1 MNLSAPFIARP
12 VATTLLTIGLALAGL
27 VAFFKLPVS
36 PLPKVDFPTILVTA
50 NLPGASPET
59 VATSVTTPL
68 ERRLG
73 AIAGVSE
80 ITSTSSVSNSR
91 IILQFDLS
99 RDIDGAAR
107 DVQAAINAARAD
119 LPVSLRSNPQYR
131 KINPADAP
139 VVVIAL
145 TSDTLGQ
152 GRLYDAAS
160 NILQQKLSQ
169 VGGVGQVVVSG
180 SSLPAVRVE
189 LNPTALSKYGVGME
203 SVRAALAAANANSPK
218 GAIEVGDRRYQI
230 YSNDQATVAEQY
242 RSLIIAWRNGAPV
255 RLTDVAEVIDSVEDI
270 RNEGQANGKRSVLV
284 IIYKQPN
291 ANIIETV
298 DEIRA
303 LLPELQAA
311 MPNDVDLQVVS
322 DRTTTIRAALKEVG
336 EALVIGVILVVL
348 VTFAF
353 LRSVRAGFVASVSV
367 PVSLIATFGGMYL
380 LGFSINNLSLMA
392 MTIAAGFVVDDAII
406 VLENISRHVE
416 EGMSRVAAALQGA
429 REVGFTVVSMSLSL
443 IAVFI
448 PILLMGG
455 IVGRLFREFAVT
467 LTIAILISMVVSLT
481 TTPMMCAY
489 VLRAHGAGGGERKP
503 GLFFRWS
510 ERAFDLLQKVY
521 GRSLS
526 LVLRHPLITIL
537 VFLGTVLLNIHL
549 YATIPKGFF
558 PQQDTGRIVGGIR
571 ADQSISFQA
580 MRRKFRQFMEIVRA
594 DPAIE
599 SVAGFTGGFQTNS
612 GFLFATLKPLKERDA
627 SADQVIARLR
637 PKLAQVPGASLFMAP
652 VQDIRVGG
660 RQSNALYQYTLRAD
674 SLPDLY
680 TWTPKLADAL
690 RRDTSVITDVDSDQQ
705 QGGLQVNVTI
715 DRDAASRLGIST
727 SAISATLYD
736 AFGQRQV
743 STIYNALNQYH
754 VVMEVAPQWWQNPES
769 LKDIYVSTSGGA
781 VSGTQS
787 SSGISTSTPAAAA
800 PVSTNK
806 AGSTATAAAL
816 AASQAIANQRTNQI
830 AVGGRSSAS
839 TGQAVSTAPEKLVP
853 LSALTTYQFD
863 TTPLSVNHQSMFVAS
878 TISYNLAPGKTLSDA
893 VTYINDTMREI
904 GVPTTLHGSFQGTA
918 GAFQQSLSNQLI
930 LVLAALAAVYIVL
943 GILYESYIHPITILS
958 TLPSAGVGALL
969 ALQFAGVE
977 FSIIAMIGVLLLI
990 GIVKKNAIMMIDVAL
1005 ERERREGLQP
1015 SVAIHEAALLRF
1027 RPILMTTMAAILGA
1041 LPLALG
1047 FGDGAELRRPL
1058 GISIIGGLIVSQI
1071 LTLYTT
1077 PVIYLYLDRFR
1088 RRDRDRPSR
1097 VARAMGSSGGSA
1109 SGPTGVPA

>member
-12 VATTLLTIGLALAGL
+12 VATTLLTVGLALAGA
-27 VAFFKLPVS
+27 VALLGLPVS
-36 PLPKVDFPTILVTA
+36 PLPKVDFPTIQVTA

-80 ITSTSSVSNSR
+80 ITSSSTVGNSR
-91 IILQFDLS
+91 ITLQFDLS
-99 RDIDGAAR
+99 RSIDGASR

-119 LPVSLRSNPQYR
+119 MPSDLRSNPQYR

-139 VVVIAL
+139 VLVLAL

-160 NILQQKLSQ
+160 NVLQQKLSQ
-169 VGGVGQVVVSG
+169 VAGVGQVTLGG

-189 LNPTALSKYGVGME
+189 INPSALTKYRIGFE
-203 SVRAALAAANANSPK
+203 SVRAALASANANAPK
-218 GAIEVGDRRYQI
+218 GAIEVGERRFQI
-230 YSNDQATVAEQY
+230 YSNDQARVADEY

-255 RLTDVAEVIDSVEDI
+255 RLSDVAEVIDSVENI

-284 IIYKQPN
+284 LIYKQPN

-298 DEIRA
+298 DQVKE
-303 LLPELQAA
+303 LLPDLQASL
-311 MPNDVDLQVVS
+311 PNDVDLTVVS
-322 DRTTTIRAALKEVG
+322 DRTTTIRASLREVEQALI
-336 EALVIGVILVVL
+336 IGVILVVL

-353 LRSVRAGFVASVSV
+353 LRSFRAGFVAAVAV
-367 PVSLIATFGGMYL
+367 PVSLIGTFGAMYL
-380 LGFSINNLSLMA
+380 LGYSLNNLSLMA
-392 MTIAAGFVVDDAII
+392 LTIAAGFVVDDAII

-416 EGMSRVAAALQGA
+416 AGMSRVEAALQGA

-448 PILLMGG
+448 PILLMSG

-467 LTIAILISMVVSLT
+467 LSVAILISMVVSLT

-489 VLRAHGAGGGERKP
+489 VLRQPTDRKP
-503 GLFFRWS
+503 GLFFRAS
-510 ERAFDLLQKVY
+510 ERAFGGLQWAY
-521 GRSLS
+521 GRSLN
-526 LVLRHPLITIL
+526 LVLRHPRLTML
-537 VFLGTVLLNIHL
+537 VFLATVLLNVHL
-549 YATIPKGFF
+549 YTTIPKGFF

-580 MRRKFRQFMEIVRA
+580 MRRKFRQYMEIIRA
-594 DPAIE
+594 DPAIQ

-612 GFLFATLKPLKERDA
+612 GFVFATLKPLGERTE

-637 PKLAQVPGASLFMAP
+637 PRLAQVPGAVLFLQA
-652 VQDIRVGG
+652 VQDIRIGG
-660 RQSNALYQYTLRAD
+660 RQANAQYQFTLQAD
-674 SLPDLY
+674 SLSDLY
-680 TWTPKLADAL
+680 TWGPRLTEAL
-690 RRDTSVITDVDSDQQ
+690 RRDSSVITDVDSDQQ
-705 QGGLQVNVTI
+705 QRGLQVDLTI
-715 DRDAASRLGIST
+715 DRDAASRLGVST
-727 SAISATLYD
+727 RNISATLYG

-743 STIYNALNQYH
+743 STIYNELNQYH
-754 VVMEVAPQWWQNPES
+754 VVMEVAPEHWANPES
-769 LKDIYVSTSGGA
+769 LKDIYVSTSGGSI
-781 VSGTQS
+781 SGAQAT
-787 SSGISTSTPAAAA
+787 GAI
-800 PVSTNK
+800 VSTVPLQPG
-806 AGSTATAAAL
+806 AIDPA
-816 AASQAIANQRTNQI
+816 QAVRNQRTNQF
-830 AVGGRSSAS
+830 ATSGRGVAS
-839 TGQAVSTAPEKLVP
+839 TGAAVSLLPETMVP
-853 LSALTTYQFD
+853 LSAVTRYEFGN
-863 TTPLSVNHQSMFVAS
+863 TPLAINHQGLFVAS
-878 TISYNLAPGKTLSDA
+878 TISFNLAPDKKLSDA
-893 VTYINDTMREI
+893 IAYVNATMIDI
-904 GVPTTLHGSFQGTA
+904 GVPATIHGAFQGTA
-918 GAFQQSLSNQLI
+918 RAFQQSLDNQLLLI
-930 LVLAALAAVYIVL
+930 LAALVAVYIVL
-943 GILYESYIHPITILS
+943 GMLYESYIHPLTILS

-969 ALQFAGVE
+969 ALQYASVE

-1005 ERERREGLQP
+1005 ERERNEGLDP
-1015 SVAIHEAALLRF
+1015 RAAIHEACLLRF

-1058 GISIIGGLIVSQI
+1058 GISIIGGLVVSQI

-1097 VARAMGSSGGSA
+1097 VARALGSA
-1109 SGPTGVPA
+1109 GATA

>member
-107 DVQAAINAARAD
+107 DVQAAINAARVD

-189 LNPTALSKYGVGME
+189 LNPTALSKYGIGME

-255 RLTDVAEVIDSVEDI
+255 RLSDVAEVINSVEDI

-336 EALVIGVILVVL
+336 SALVIGVILVVL

-353 LRSVRAGFVASVSV
+353 LRSVRA
-367 PVSLIATFGGMYL
+367 GGMYL

-406 VLENISRHVE
+406 VLENISRHIE

-467 LTIAILISMVVSLT
+467 LTVAILISMVVSLT

-489 VLRAHGAGGGERKP
+489 VLRRHGDGGGERKP
-503 GLFFRWS
+503 GLFFRLS
-510 ERAFDLLQKVY
+510 ERAFDLLQKGY

-537 VFLGTVLLNIHL
+537 VFLVTVLLNIHL

-594 DPAIE
+594 DPAVE

-680 TWTPKLADAL
+680 AWTPKIVEAL
-690 RRDTSVITDVDSDQQ
+690 RHDSSVITDIDTDQQ

-715 DRDAASRLGIST
+715 DRDSASRLGIST

-754 VVMEVAPQWWQNPES
+754 VVMEVAPQWWQNPEG

-787 SSGISTSTPAAAA
+787 SSGISTSAPAAATSA
-800 PVSTNK
+800 STN
-806 AGSTATAAAL
+806 ASGNAAAAAAA

-863 TTPLSVNHQSMFVAS
+863 TTPLAVNHQSMFVAS
-878 TISYNLAPGKTLSDA
+878 TISFNLAPGKTLSDA

-904 GVPTTLHGSFQGTA
+904 GVPSTLHGSFQGTA

-969 ALQFAGVE
+969 ALQFSGVE

-1047 FGDGAELRRPL
+1047 FGDGAQLRRPL

-1097 VARAMGSSGGSA
+1097 VARAMGSSGGPSG
-1109 SGPTGVPA
+1109 GPTGVPA

>member
-27 VAFFKLPVS
+27 VALTGLPVS
-36 PLPKVDFPTILVTA
+36 PLPKVDFPTIQVTA

-80 ITSTSSVSNSR
+80 ITSSSTVGNSR
-91 IILQFDLS
+91 ITLQFDLS

-119 LPVSLRSNPQYR
+119 MPSDLRSNPQYR

-139 VVVIAL
+139 VVVLAL
-145 TSDTLGQ
+145 TSNTLGQ

-160 NILQQKLSQ
+160 NVLQQKLSQ
-169 VGGVGQVVVSG
+169 VTGVGQVTLGG

-189 LNPTALSKYGVGME
+189 INPSALTKYRIGLE
-203 SVRAALAAANANSPK
+203 SVRAALAAANANAPK
-218 GAIEVGDRRYQI
+218 GAIEVGERRYQI
-230 YSNDQATVAEQY
+230 YSNDQARVADEY
-242 RSLIIAWRNGAPV
+242 RSLIIGWRNGAPV
-255 RLTDVAEVIDSVEDI
+255 RLSDVAEVIDSVENI

-284 IIYKQPN
+284 LIYLQPN

-298 DEIRA
+298 DQVKL

-311 MPNDVDLQVVS
+311 MPNDVDVAVVS
-322 DRTTTIRAALKEVG
+322 DRTTTIRASLREVEQG
-336 EALVIGVILVVL
+336 LVISVILVVL

-353 LRSVRAGFVASVSV
+353 LRSARAGFVAAVAV
-367 PVSLIATFGGMYL
+367 PVSLIGTFGAMYL
-380 LGFSINNLSLMA
+380 LGYSLNNLSLMA

-406 VLENISRHVE
+406 VLENISRHIE
-416 EGMSRVAAALQGA
+416 AGMSRVEAALQGA
-429 REVGFTVVSMSLSL
+429 REVGFTVVSMSASL

-448 PILLMGG
+448 PILLMSG

-467 LTIAILISMVVSLT
+467 LSIAILISMVVSLT

-489 VLRAHGAGGGERKP
+489 VLRAHDGRTE
-503 GLFFRWS
+503 GLFFRAS
-510 ERAFDLLQKVY
+510 ERVFGALQSLY
-521 GRSLS
+521 GRSLGF
-526 LVLRHPLITIL
+526 VLRHPLLTML
-537 VFLGTVLLNIHL
+537 VFLATVVLNIHL
-549 YATIPKGFF
+549 YVTIPKGFF

-580 MRRKFRQFMEIVRA
+580 MRRKFRQFVEIMRS

-612 GFLFATLKPLKERDA
+612 GFVFASLKPLSERKET
-627 SADQVIARLR
+627 ADQVIARLR
-637 PKLAQVPGASLFMAP
+637 PRLAQVPGAMLFLQA

-660 RQSNALYQYTLRAD
+660 RQGNAQYQFTLQAD
-674 SLPDLY
+674 SLPELY
-680 TWTPKLADAL
+680 TWGPKLVEALKADS
-690 RRDTSVITDVDSDQQ
+690 SVVTDVDSDQQ
-705 QGGLQVNVTI
+705 QRGLQVNLTI
-715 DRDAASRLGIST
+715 DRDAASRLGVST
-727 SAISATLYD
+727 RGISAALYD
-736 AFGQRQV
+736 AYGQRQV

-754 VVMEVAPQWWQNPES
+754 VVMEVSPENWENPES
-769 LKDIYVSTSGGA
+769 LKDIFVSTSGGA
-781 VSGTQS
+781 ISGAQATSAIVSSAT
-787 SSGISTSTPAAAA
+787 
-800 PVSTNK
+800 
-806 AGSTATAAAL
+806 TAAGATDP
-816 AASQAIANQRTNQI
+816 AQAVRNQRTNQI
-830 AVGGRSSAS
+830 AVSGRGSAS
-839 TGQAVSTAPEKLVP
+839 TGAAVSTTAETMVP
-853 LSALTTYQFD
+853 LSSVTRYEFG
-863 TTPLSVNHQSMFVAS
+863 TTPLAVNHQSLFVAS
-878 TISYNLAPGKTLSDA
+878 TISFNLAPNKTLSDA
-893 VTYINDTMREI
+893 IAYVNGVMREI
-904 GVPTTLHGSFQGTA
+904 GMPATIHGSFQGTA
-918 GAFQQSLSNQLI
+918 RAFQQTATNQLL
-930 LVLAALAAVYIVL
+930 LVLAAIAAVYIVL

-958 TLPSAGVGALL
+958 TLPSAGIGALL
-969 ALQFAGVE
+969 ALRFAGVE

-1005 ERERREGLQP
+1005 ERERNDGLDP
-1015 SVAIHEAALLRF
+1015 SVAIHEACLLRF

-1047 FGDGAELRRPL
+1047 FGEGAELRRPL
-1058 GISIIGGLIVSQI
+1058 GISIIGGLVVSQI

-1097 VARAMGSSGGSA
+1097 IARAMGSAGA
-1109 SGPTGVPA
+1109 PA

>member
-1 MNLSAPFIARP
+1 MNLSAPFIRRP

-27 VAFFKLPVS
+27 VALFGLPVS
-36 PLPKVDFPTILVTA
+36 PLPKVDFPTIQVTA

-73 AIAGVSE
+73 AIAGVTE
-80 ITSTSSVSNSR
+80 ITSSSAVGSAR
-91 IILQFDLS
+91 ITLQFDLS
-99 RDIDGAAR
+99 RDIESAAR
-107 DVQAAINAARAD
+107 DVQAAIVAARAD
-119 LPVSLRSNPQYR
+119 LPSDLRSNPTYR
-131 KINPADAP
+131 KVNPADAP
-139 VVVIAL
+139 IMVIAL
-145 TSDTLGQ
+145 TSDIIGQ
-152 GRLYDAAS
+152 GRLFDAAS

-169 VGGVGQVVVSG
+169 VRGVGQVSLGG

-189 LNPTALSKYGVGME
+189 INPTALTKYGIGLE

-218 GAIEVGDRRYQI
+218 GAIEVGEQRYQL
-230 YSNDQATVAEQY
+230 YANDQATLAEQY

-255 RLTDVAEVIDSVEDI
+255 RLSDVAEVLDSTENI

-284 IIYKQPN
+284 IVYKQPN

-298 DEIRA
+298 DEITA

-311 MPNDVDLQVVS
+311 MPNDVELQVVS
-322 DRTTTIRAALKEVG
+322 DRTTTIRASLMEVQHALI
-336 EALVIGVILVVL
+336 IGVILVVL

-353 LRSVRAGFVASVSV
+353 LRSARAGFIAAVSV
-367 PVSLIATFGGMYL
+367 PVSLIATFAGMYL
-380 LGFSINNLSLMA
+380 LDYSLNNLSLMA
-392 MTIAAGFVVDDAII
+392 LTIAAGFVVDDAII
-406 VLENISRHVE
+406 VLENVSRHLE
-416 EGMSRVAAALQGA
+416 AGASRLEAALKGA
-429 REVGFTVVSMSLSL
+429 REVGFTVVSMSISL

-467 LTIAILISMVVSLT
+467 LSVAILISMVVSLT

-489 VLRAHGAGGGERKP
+489 VLRAHHAGDRPP
-503 GLFFRWS
+503 GLLFRLS
-510 ERAFDLLQKVY
+510 ERTLGGLQMLY
-521 GRSLS
+521 GRSLA
-526 LVLRHPLITIL
+526 LVLRHPLLTML
-537 VFLGTVLLNIHL
+537 VFLGTVLFNIHL
-549 YATIPKGFF
+549 YVTIPKGFF
-558 PQQDTGRIVGGIR
+558 PQQDTGRIMGGIR

-580 MRRKFRQFMEIVRA
+580 MRRKFRQFVEIVRS

-599 SVAGFTGGFQTNS
+599 SVAGFTGGSQTNS
-612 GFLFATLKPLKERDA
+612 GFMFATLKPLSERNGV

-637 PKLAQVPGASLFMAP
+637 PKLSQVPGAMLFLQA

-660 RQSNALYQYTLRAD
+660 RQGNAQYQFSLQAD

-680 TWTPKLADAL
+680 TWTPRLAEAL
-690 RRDTSVITDVDSDQQ
+690 QRDTSVITDVDSDQQ
-705 QGGLQVNVTI
+705 QRGLQVDLSI

-727 SAISATLYD
+727 RSISATLYD

-743 STIYNALNQYH
+743 STIYNALNQYQ
-754 VVMEVAPQWWQNPES
+754 VVMEVAPQWWSSPEG
-769 LKDIYVSTSGGA
+769 LKDIHVSKSGGALSGTQTSGGIA
-781 VSGTQS
+781 GSV
-787 SSGISTSTPAAAA
+787 TSTAARAATTSPA
-800 PVSTNK
+800 
-806 AGSTATAAAL
+806 GGTATDATSVL
-816 AASQAIANQRTNQI
+816 ANLRNNQI
-830 AVGGRSSAS
+830 ATAGRGSAS
-839 TGQAVSTAPEKLVP
+839 TGTAVSTSAETLVP
-853 LSALTTYQFD
+853 LSSVTRWDYG
-863 TTPLSVNHQSMFVAS
+863 TTPLAVNHQGMFVAS
-878 TISYNLAPGKTLSDA
+878 TISFNLVPGKTLSDA
-893 VTYINDTMREI
+893 VAYVNDTMREI
-904 GVPTTLHGSFQGTA
+904 GMPTSLHGAFQGTA
-918 GAFQQSLSNQLI
+918 RAFQQSLDNQLLLI
-930 LVLAALAAVYIVL
+930 LAALAAVYIVL

-977 FSIIAMIGVLLLI
+977 LSIIAMIGILLLV

-1005 ERERREGLQP
+1005 ERERGEGLEP

-1027 RPILMTTMAAILGA
+1027 RPILMTTLAAMLGA

-1047 FGDGAELRRPL
+1047 QGDGAELRRPL
-1058 GISIIGGLIVSQI
+1058 GISIIGGLLVSQI

-1097 VARAMGSSGGSA
+1097 IARAMGSAGA
-1109 SGPTGVPA
+1109 VA

>member
-27 VAFFKLPVS
+27 VAFFGLPVS
-36 PLPKVDFPTILVTA
+36 PLPKIDFPTIQVTA

-73 AIAGVSE
+73 AIAGVTE
-80 ITSTSSVSNSR
+80 ITSSSTVGNSR
-91 IILQFDLS
+91 ITLQFDLS

-107 DVQAAINAARAD
+107 DVQAAISAARAD
-119 LPVSLRSNPQYR
+119 MPADLRSNPQYR

-139 VVVIAL
+139 VMVIAL
-145 TSDTLGQ
+145 TSNTLGQ
-152 GRLYDAAS
+152 GRLFDAGS

-169 VGGVGQVVVSG
+169 VSGVGQVVLGG

-189 LNPTALSKYGVGME
+189 LNPTALNKYGIGLE

-218 GAIEVGDRRYQI
+218 GAIEVGERRFQI
-230 YSNDQATVAEQY
+230 YSNDQATVADEY
-242 RSLIIAWRNGAPV
+242 RPLIIAWRNGAPV
-255 RLTDVAEVIDSVEDI
+255 RLSDVAEVIDSTENI

-291 ANIIETV
+291 ANIIATV
-298 DEIRA
+298 DEIKA
-303 LLPELQAA
+303 LLPELQAS
-311 MPNDVDLQVVS
+311 MPNDIELQVVS
-322 DRTTTIRAALKEVG
+322 DRTTTIRAALREV
-336 EALVIGVILVVL
+336 EHSLVIGVVLVVL

-353 LRSVRAGFVASVSV
+353 LRSARAGFIAAVTV
-367 PVSLIATFGGMYL
+367 PVSLVATFGCMYL
-380 LGFSINNLSLMA
+380 LGYSLNNLSLMA
-392 MTIAAGFVVDDAII
+392 LTIAAGFVVDDAII
-406 VLENISRHVE
+406 VLENVTRHIE
-416 EGMSRVAAALQGA
+416 AGMSRMEAALKGA
-429 REVGFTVVSMSLSL
+429 REVGFTVVSMSVSL

-448 PILLMGG
+448 PILLMSG

-467 LTIAILISMVVSLT
+467 LSMAILISMVVSLT

-489 VLRAHGAGGGERKP
+489 VLRPP
-503 GLFFRWS
+503 GVHREPGFLARLS
-510 ERAFDLLQKVY
+510 ERGLGGLQRLY
-521 GRSLS
+521 GRSLG
-526 LVLRHPLITIL
+526 LVLRHPLLTMF
-537 VFLGTVLLNIHL
+537 VFLATVLLNIHL
-549 YATIPKGFF
+549 YVTIPKGFF
-558 PQQDTGRIVGGIR
+558 PQQDTGRIMGGIR

-580 MRRKFRQFMEIVRA
+580 MRRKFRQFVEIVRS

-599 SVAGFTGGFQTNS
+599 SVAGFTGGGQTNS
-612 GFLFATLKPLKERDA
+612 GFLFATLKPLSERDV

-637 PKLAQVPGASLFMAP
+637 PKLAQVPGAMLFLQA

-660 RQSNALYQYTLRAD
+660 RQGNAQYQFTLQAD

-680 TWTPKLADAL
+680 TWGPRLTQAL
-690 RRDTSVITDVDSDQQ
+690 QADTSVITDVDSDQQ
-705 QGGLQVNVTI
+705 QRGLQLNLTI

-727 SAISATLYD
+727 RNISATLYD

-754 VVMEVAPQWWQNPES
+754 VVMEVAPQWWESPES
-769 LKDIYVSTSGGA
+769 LKDIYVSKSGGA
-781 VSGTQS
+781 LSGTQTTGSIASSTS
-787 SSGISTSTPAAAA
+787 SSMSTGAAGTGAQTIDPA
-800 PVSTNK
+800 
-806 AGSTATAAAL
+806 
-816 AASQAIANQRTNQI
+816 QAVRNLRTNQI
-830 AVGGRSSAS
+830 AVSGRGSAS
-839 TGQAVSTAPEKLVP
+839 TGAAVSTTPETLVP
-853 LSALTTYQFD
+853 LSAVTRWDYG
-863 TTPLSVNHQSMFVAS
+863 TTPLAVNHQSMFVAS
-878 TISYNLAPGKTLSDA
+878 TVSFNLAPGKTLSDA
-893 VTYINDTMREI
+893 VQYVNDTMREI
-904 GVPTTLHGSFQGTA
+904 GVPTTLHGAFQGTA
-918 GAFQQSLSNQLI
+918 RAFQQSLNNQLL

-969 ALQFAGVE
+969 ALQYSGVE

-1005 ERERREGLQP
+1005 ERERGEGLEP
-1015 SVAIHEAALLRF
+1015 SVAIHQAAVLRF

-1041 LPLALG
+1041 LPLAIG
-1047 FGDGAELRRPL
+1047 YGDGAELRRPL

-1088 RRDRDRPSR
+1088 RRDRDQPSR
-1097 VARAMGSSGGSA
+1097 VARAMGSA
-1109 SGPTGVPA
+1109 GVPA

>member
-27 VAFFKLPVS
+27 VAFFGLPVS
-36 PLPKVDFPTILVTA
+36 PLPKIDFPTIQVTA
-50 NLPGASPET
+50 TLPGASPET

-80 ITSTSSVSNSR
+80 ITSSSTVGNSR
-91 IILQFDLS
+91 ITLQFDLS

-107 DVQAAINAARAD
+107 DVQAAISAARAD
-119 LPVSLRSNPQYR
+119 MPADLRSNPQYR

-139 VVVIAL
+139 VMVIAL
-145 TSDTLGQ
+145 TSNTLGQ
-152 GRLYDAAS
+152 GRLFDAGS

-169 VGGVGQVVVSG
+169 VSGVGQVQLGG

-189 LNPTALSKYGVGME
+189 LNPTALNKYGIGLE

-218 GAIEVGDRRYQI
+218 GALEVGDQRFQI
-230 YSNDQATVAEQY
+230 YSNDQAAVADEY

-255 RLTDVAEVIDSVEDI
+255 RLSDVAEVIDSTENI

-291 ANIIETV
+291 ANIIATV
-298 DEIRA
+298 DEIKA
-303 LLPELQAA
+303 LLPELQAS
-311 MPNDVDLQVVS
+311 MPNDVELEVVS
-322 DRTTTIRAALKEVG
+322 DRTTTIRAALREV
-336 EALVIGVILVVL
+336 EQSLVIGVVLVVL

-353 LRSVRAGFVASVSV
+353 LRSARAGFIAAVTV
-367 PVSLIATFGGMYL
+367 PVSLVATFGCMYL
-380 LGFSINNLSLMA
+380 LGYSLNNLSLMA
-392 MTIAAGFVVDDAII
+392 LTIAAGFVVDDAII
-406 VLENISRHVE
+406 VLENVTRHLE
-416 EGMSRVAAALQGA
+416 AGMSRIEAALKGA
-429 REVGFTVVSMSLSL
+429 REVGFTVVSMSISL

-448 PILLMGG
+448 PILLMSG

-467 LTIAILISMVVSLT
+467 LSMAILISMVVSLT

-489 VLRAHGAGGGERKP
+489 VLRPPGAHREP
-503 GLFFRWS
+503 GFFARLS
-510 ERAFDLLQKVY
+510 ERGLGGLQRLY
-521 GRSLS
+521 GRSLG
-526 LVLRHPLITIL
+526 LVLRHRLLTMF
-537 VFLGTVLLNIHL
+537 VFLATVILNIHL
-549 YATIPKGFF
+549 YVTIPKGFF
-558 PQQDTGRIVGGIR
+558 PQQDTGRIMGGIR

-580 MRRKFRQFMEIVRA
+580 MRRKFRQFVEIVRS
-594 DPAIE
+594 DPAVE
-599 SVAGFTGGFQTNS
+599 SVAGFTGGGQTNS
-612 GFLFATLKPLKERDA
+612 GFLFATLKPLSERDVT
-627 SADQVIARLR
+627 ADQVIARLR
-637 PKLAQVPGASLFMAP
+637 PKLGQVPGAMLFLQA

-660 RQSNALYQYTLRAD
+660 RQGNAQYQFTLQAD

-680 TWTPKLADAL
+680 TWGPRLTQAL
-690 RRDTSVITDVDSDQQ
+690 QADTSVITDVDSDQQ
-705 QGGLQVNVTI
+705 QRGLQLNLTI

-727 SAISATLYD
+727 RNISATLYD

-754 VVMEVAPQWWQNPES
+754 VVMEVAPQWWESPES
-769 LKDIYVSTSGGA
+769 LKDIYVSKSGGA
-781 VSGTQS
+781 LSGTQS
-787 SSGISTSTPAAAA
+787 TGGITSSSTSSASTGAAGAGALTIDPA
-800 PVSTNK
+800 
-806 AGSTATAAAL
+806 
-816 AASQAIANQRTNQI
+816 QAVRNLRTNQI
-830 AVGGRSSAS
+830 AVSGRGSAS
-839 TGQAVSTAPEKLVP
+839 TGAAVSTTPETLVP
-853 LSALTTYQFD
+853 LSSVTRWEYG
-863 TTPLSVNHQSMFVAS
+863 TTPLAVNHQSMFVAS
-878 TISYNLAPGKTLSDA
+878 TVSFNLAPGKTLSDA
-893 VTYINDTMREI
+893 VQYVNDTMREI

-918 GAFQQSLSNQLI
+918 RAFQQSLNNQLL

-958 TLPSAGVGALL
+958 TLPSAGIGALL
-969 ALQFAGVE
+969 ALQFSGVE

-1005 ERERREGLQP
+1005 ERERGEGLEP
-1015 SVAIHEAALLRF
+1015 SVAIHQAALLRF

-1041 LPLALG
+1041 LPLAIG
-1047 FGDGAELRRPL
+1047 YGDGAELRRPL

-1088 RRDRDRPSR
+1088 RRDRDQASR
-1097 VARAMGSSGGSA
+1097 VARVMGSG
-1109 SGPTGVPA
+1109 GVPA

>member
-27 VAFFKLPVS
+27 VAFFGLPVS
-36 PLPKVDFPTILVTA
+36 PLPKVDFPTIQVTA
-50 NLPGASPET
+50 SLPGASPET

-73 AIAGVSE
+73 AIAGVTE
-80 ITSTSSVSNSR
+80 ITSSSTVGNSR
-91 IILQFDLS
+91 ITLQFDLS

-107 DVQAAINAARAD
+107 DVQAAISAARAD
-119 LPVSLRSNPQYR
+119 MPADLRSNPQYR
-131 KINPADAP
+131 KLNPADAP
-139 VVVIAL
+139 VMVIAL
-145 TSDTLGQ
+145 TSNTIGQ
-152 GRLYDAAS
+152 GRLFDAGS

-169 VGGVGQVVVSG
+169 VSGVGQVQLGG

-189 LNPTALSKYGVGME
+189 LNPTALNKYGIGLE

-218 GAIEVGDRRYQI
+218 GAIEVGDQRYQI
-230 YSNDQATVAEQY
+230 YSNDQATVADEY

-255 RLTDVAEVIDSVEDI
+255 RLSGVAEVLDSTENI

-298 DEIRA
+298 DDIKA
-303 LLPELQAA
+303 LLPELQAS
-311 MPNDVDLQVVS
+311 MPNDVELQVVS
-322 DRTTTIRAALKEVG
+322 DRTTTIRAALKEV
-336 EALVIGVILVVL
+336 EQALVIGVVLVVL

-353 LRSVRAGFVASVSV
+353 LRSARAGFIAAVTV
-367 PVSLIATFGGMYL
+367 PVSLVATFGGMYL
-380 LGFSINNLSLMA
+380 LGYSLNNLSLMA
-392 MTIAAGFVVDDAII
+392 LTIAAGFVVDDAII
-406 VLENISRHVE
+406 VLENVTRHLE
-416 EGMSRVAAALQGA
+416 AGMSRIDAALKGA
-429 REVGFTVVSMSLSL
+429 REVGFTVVSMSVSL

-467 LTIAILISMVVSLT
+467 LSVAILISMVVSLT

-489 VLRAHGAGGGERKP
+489 VLRARGEHRKP
-503 GLFFRWS
+503 NVFARFS
-510 ERAFDLLQKVY
+510 ERGLGGLQWLY
-521 GRSLS
+521 GRSLGF
-526 LVLRHPLITIL
+526 VLRHPLLTML
-537 VFLGTVLLNIHL
+537 VFLATVLLNIHL
-549 YATIPKGFF
+549 YVTIPKGFF
-558 PQQDTGRIVGGIR
+558 PQQDTGRLMGGIR

-580 MRRKFRQFMEIVRA
+580 MRRKFRQFVEIVRS

-599 SVAGFTGGFQTNS
+599 SVAGFTGGGQTNS
-612 GFLFATLKPLKERDA
+612 GFIFATLKPLAERDVTA
-627 SADQVIARLR
+627 EQVIQRLR
-637 PKLAQVPGASLFMAP
+637 PKLNQVPGAMLFLQA

-660 RQSNALYQYTLRAD
+660 RQGNAQYQFTLQAD

-680 TWTPKLADAL
+680 TWGPRLTQAL
-690 RRDTSVITDVDSDQQ
+690 QADTSVITDVDSDQQ
-705 QGGLQVNVTI
+705 QRGLQLNLTI
-715 DRDAASRLGIST
+715 DRDAASRLGVST
-727 SAISATLYD
+727 RNISATLYD

-754 VVMEVAPQWWQNPES
+754 VVMEVAPQWWENPES
-769 LKDIYVSTSGGA
+769 LKEIYVSTSGGA
-781 VSGTQS
+781 LSGTQS
-787 SSGISTSTPAAAA
+787 TGSIASPTTTTSTSTGAAGTGALTIDPA
-800 PVSTNK
+800 
-806 AGSTATAAAL
+806 
-816 AASQAIANQRTNQI
+816 QAVRNLRTNQI
-830 AVGGRSSAS
+830 AVSGRGSAS
-839 TGQAVSTAPEKLVP
+839 TGAAVSTTPEKLVP
-853 LSALTTYQFD
+853 LSAVTRWDYG
-863 TTPLSVNHQSMFVAS
+863 TTPLAVNHQSMFVAS
-878 TISYNLAPGKTLSDA
+878 TVSFNLAPGKTLSDA
-893 VTYINDTMREI
+893 VQYVNDTMREI

-918 GAFQQSLSNQLI
+918 RAFQQSLGNQLL

-958 TLPSAGVGALL
+958 TLPSAGIGALL
-969 ALQFAGVE
+969 ALQFSGVE

-1005 ERERREGLQP
+1005 ERERAEGLEP
-1015 SVAIHEAALLRF
+1015 AVAIYQAALLRF

-1047 FGDGAELRRPL
+1047 YGDGAELRRPL

-1088 RRDRDRPSR
+1088 RRDRDQPSR
-1097 VARAMGSSGGSA
+1097 VARVMGSAGA
-1109 SGPTGVPA
+1109 PA

>member
-27 VAFFKLPVS
+27 VALLGLPVS
-36 PLPKVDFPTILVTA
+36 PLPKIDFPTIQVTA

-73 AIAGVSE
+73 AIAGVTE
-80 ITSTSSVSNSR
+80 ITSSSTVGNAR
-91 IILQFDLS
+91 ITLQFDLS

-119 LPVSLRSNPQYR
+119 MPADLRSNPQYR

-139 VVVIAL
+139 VMVIAL
-145 TSDTLGQ
+145 TSNIVGQ
-152 GRLYDAAS
+152 GRLFDAAS
-160 NILQQKLSQ
+160 NVLQQKISQ
-169 VGGVGQVVVSG
+169 VSGVGQVTLGG

-189 LNPTALSKYGVGME
+189 LNPTALTKYGIGLE

-218 GAIEVGDRRYQI
+218 GAIEVGERRYQL
-230 YSNDQATVAEQY
+230 YANDQATTADQY
-242 RSLIIAWRNGAPV
+242 RHLIIAWRNGAPV
-255 RLTDVAEVIDSVEDI
+255 RLSDVAEVIDATENI

-298 DEIRA
+298 DRIRN

-311 MPNDVDLQVVS
+311 MPNDVELQVVS
-322 DRTTTIRAALKEVG
+322 DRTTTIRAALREV
-336 EALVIGVILVVL
+336 ESALAIGVILVVL

-353 LRSVRAGFVASVSV
+353 LRSVRAGFIAAVTV

-380 LGFSINNLSLMA
+380 LGYSLNNLSLMA
-392 MTIAAGFVVDDAII
+392 LTIAAGFVVDDAII
-406 VLENISRHVE
+406 VLENVSRHVE
-416 EGMSRVAAALQGA
+416 EGMSRFDAALKGA
-429 REVGFTVVSMSLSL
+429 REVGFTVVSMSVSL

-448 PILLMGG
+448 PILLMSG

-467 LTIAILISMVVSLT
+467 LSVAILISMVVSLT

-489 VLRAHGAGGGERKP
+489 VLRPPGEKP
-503 GLFFRWS
+503 PGFFFRLS
-510 ERAFDLLQKVY
+510 ERLFGGLQRLY
-521 GRSLS
+521 GRSLE
-526 LVLRHPLITIL
+526 LVLRHPLLTMV
-537 VFLGTVLLNIHL
+537 VFLATVLLNIHL
-549 YATIPKGFF
+549 YVTIPKGFF

-580 MRRKFRQFMEIVRA
+580 MRRKFRQFMEIVRS

-612 GFLFATLKPLKERDA
+612 GFVFATLKPLSERDV

-637 PKLAQVPGASLFMAP
+637 PRLAQVPGAVLFLQA

-660 RQSNALYQYTLRAD
+660 RQGNAQYQFSLQAD
-674 SLPDLY
+674 SLPELY
-680 TWTPKLADAL
+680 AWAPRLTEAL
-690 RRDTSVITDVDSDQQ
+690 QRDTSVIVDVDSDQQ
-705 QGGLQVNVTI
+705 QRGLQVNLTI
-715 DRDAASRLGIST
+715 DRDAASRLGVST
-727 SAISATLYD
+727 RNISATLYN

-743 STIYNALNQYH
+743 STIYNALNQYQ
-754 VVMEVAPQWWQNPES
+754 VVMEVAPEWWESPEA
-769 LKDIYVSTSGGA
+769 LKEIYVSTSGGA
-781 VSGTQS
+781 LSGTQATGGIA
-787 SSGISTSTPAAAA
+787 SGAASA
-800 PVSTNK
+800 PGRAQS
-806 AGSTATAAAL
+806 AGSTVVDPA
-816 AASQAIANQRTNQI
+816 QAVRNLRTNQI
-830 AVGGRSSAS
+830 AVRGRGSAS
-839 TGQAVSTAPEKLVP
+839 TGAAVSTTPETLVP
-853 LSALTTYQFD
+853 LSSVTRWEYGTA
-863 TTPLSVNHQSMFVAS
+863 PLAVNHQGMFVTS
-878 TISYNLAPGKTLSDA
+878 TVSFNLAPGKTLSDA
-893 VTYINDTMREI
+893 VQYVNDTMREI
-904 GVPTTLHGSFQGTA
+904 GVPSTLHGSFQGTA
-918 GAFQQSLSNQLI
+918 RAFQQSLDNQLL

-943 GILYESYIHPITILS
+943 GILYESYIHPLTILS

-969 ALQFAGVE
+969 ALQFSKVE

-1005 ERERREGLQP
+1005 ERERNGGLDP
-1015 SVAIHEAALLRF
+1015 SVAIHQAALLRF

-1047 FGDGAELRRPL
+1047 YGDGAELRRPL
-1058 GISIIGGLIVSQI
+1058 GISIIGGLVVSQI

-1088 RRDRDRPSR
+1088 RRDRDGPSR
-1097 VARAMGSSGGSA
+1097 IARAMGSAGA
-1109 SGPTGVPA
+1109 PA